1 MKAIFQLT
9 LIIIILIGLHCCKYD
24 CPAFPESETI
34 WIPHKKGNILK
45 YYSDSDTIDFEVIEN
60 FKSGPSDFKGFLI
73 MDYECDFEGYYM
85 TSVNENGLMI
95 KERITAFTG
104 MQVDFSEFDNFEF
117 SLYLGNTE
125 TDDCKVNYYA
135 DTIINT
141 LDIND
146 VFKVQKKTLT
156 SDNRI
161 DWFIKANGKGVIQF
175 HDIMTD
181 KIWTKIID

>member
-73 MDYECDFEGYYM
+73 MDY
-85 TSVNENGLMI
+85 
-95 KERITAFTG
+95 
-104 MQVDFSEFDNFEF
+104 
-117 SLYLGNTE
+117 
-125 TDDCKVNYYA
+125 
-135 DTIINT
+135 
-141 LDIND
+141 